1 MESMR
6 MRDGLFV
13 LDRFDEIDFDL
24 LPRMKLSFGS
34 LSVSLLV
41 NVLSR
46 KYNSAIRSQTGI
58 NA

>member
-1 MESMR
+1 MR
-6 MRDGLFV
+6 TRDGLFV